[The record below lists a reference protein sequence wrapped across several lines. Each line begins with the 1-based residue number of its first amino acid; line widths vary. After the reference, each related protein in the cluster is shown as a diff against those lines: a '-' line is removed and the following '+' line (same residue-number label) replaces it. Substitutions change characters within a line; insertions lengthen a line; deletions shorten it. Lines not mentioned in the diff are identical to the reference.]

1 MSPAQKKPGDPFW
14 AGVFDSALGQEAEKH
29 IAEQQAALAANPNDP
44 RPCFHLGLL
53 YHMQGE
59 TTAAIEMFERALALD
74 PEFALAHQHLGQ
86 IYAVQGDYGRA
97 RAHAEEAA
105 ARGNKTL
112 LELLERYPPPARA
125 RD

>member
-1 MSPAQKKPGDPFW
+1 MSREQKKPGDAMW

-53 YHMQGE
+53 FHMQGK
-59 TTAAIEMFERALALD
+59 TADAIEMFERALALD

-86 IYAVQGDYGRA
+86 IYAVEGNYARA
-97 RAHAEEAA
+97 RVHAREAA
-105 ARGNKTL
+105 ARGNTTL
-112 LELLERYPPPARA
+112 LELLDRYPPAPPPRT
-125 RD
+125 

>member
-1 MSPAQKKPGDPFW
+1 MSREPEKAGDTFW

-53 YHMQGE
+53 YHMQGK
-59 TTAAIEMFERALALD
+59 TADAIEMFERALALD

-86 IYAVQGDYGRA
+86 IYAVQGDYARA
-97 RAHAEEAA
+97 RAHAREAA
-105 ARGNKTL
+105 ARGHAAL
-112 LELLERYPPPARA
+112 LEMLDRYPPASSP